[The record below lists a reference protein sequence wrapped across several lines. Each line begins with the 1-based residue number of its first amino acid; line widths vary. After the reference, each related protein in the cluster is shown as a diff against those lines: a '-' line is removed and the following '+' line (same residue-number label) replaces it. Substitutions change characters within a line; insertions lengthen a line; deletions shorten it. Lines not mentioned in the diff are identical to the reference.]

1 MTSAIL
7 ADLTEKEWQAQV
19 TQLAKQTGW
28 RGAYHTY
35 DSRRSSSGF
44 PDLVLV
50 RDRVVYLEL
59 KREKGKLSPAQ
70 RHWVGWLLSAGAEVY
85 VVRPRDLEALG
96 VILGATSKLRA
107 SSLPVALHDAT
118 CVEAMPGGLEAVA

>member
-1 MTSAIL
+1 MSVF

-70 RHWVGWLLSAGAEVY
+70 RDWIGWLLSAGAEVY

-96 VILGATSKLRA
+96 AILGSAKVLRTSP
-107 SSLPVALHDAT
+107 LPLALHDAT
-118 CVEAMPGGLEAVA
+118 CAEAMPGGLEAVA